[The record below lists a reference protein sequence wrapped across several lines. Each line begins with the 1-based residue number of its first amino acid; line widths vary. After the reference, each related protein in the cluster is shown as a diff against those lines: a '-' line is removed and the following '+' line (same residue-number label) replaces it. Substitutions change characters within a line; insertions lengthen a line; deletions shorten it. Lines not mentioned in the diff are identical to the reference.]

1 MSSTISSEWTHI
13 FLNMDSLL
21 TIKALSLLIAA
32 SLVSVSPANDEI
44 TRLLADLSFG
54 DAVTVDESAAVSEE
68 ASQPVDAAVDVEEAW
83 IRKMKWNCRKLN
95 PTSSFRNFRVFGI
108 GGIRARRVPAE
119 PAPKA
124 VLNEPVAESVPQ
136 QNVDSPEV
144 MNRQPLEVAL
154 QPVETT
160 SVGHREYRKDC
171 APQHYQ
177 AEIIC
182 QPRYTPNLP
191 TSTFLQYFRGNPC
204 YSNVW
209 AGYRYD
215 CGPQN
220 AHMHGACG
228 CLQGKNNDCAG
239 CDSKNR

>member
-1 MSSTISSEWTHI
+1 MRIQ
-13 FLNMDSLL
+13 
-21 TIKALSLLIAA
+21 ALSLLIAA
-32 SLVSVSPANDEI
+32 SLVSVSSANDEL

-54 DAVTVDESAAVSEE
+54 DAVTVDEVDESVAVSEE
-68 ASQPVDAAVDVEEAW
+68 ASQPVEEAVDTEDEVELPE
-83 IRKMKWNCRKLN
+83 I
-95 PTSSFRNFRVFGI
+95 TSDEQFSQLPEFSELVASGS
-108 GGIRARRVPAE
+108 GLQLPAE

-124 VLNEPVAESVPQ
+124 VLNEPVAESEPQ
-136 QNVDSPEV
+136 QNVDLPEV
-144 MNRQPLEVAL
+144 MNRQPSEIAL

-171 APQHYQ
+171 APQHYH

-209 AGYRYD
+209 VGYRYD
-215 CGPQN
+215 CGPQH
-220 AHMHGACG
+220 AHIHGACG

>member
-1 MSSTISSEWTHI
+1 MR
-13 FLNMDSLL
+13 
-21 TIKALSLLIAA
+21 IKALSLLIAA

-68 ASQPVDAAVDVEEAW
+68 ASQPVDAAVDVEEAVDTEDEVELPE
-83 IRKMKWNCRKLN
+83 IKSDEQFSQFPEFSELVASG
-95 PTSSFRNFRVFGI
+95 PGLQL
-108 GGIRARRVPAE
+108 PAE

-171 APQHYQ
+171 APQH
-177 AEIIC
+177 
-182 QPRYTPNLP
+182 
-191 TSTFLQYFRGNPC
+191 
-204 YSNVW
+204 
-209 AGYRYD
+209 
-215 CGPQN
+215 
-220 AHMHGACG
+220 
-228 CLQGKNNDCAG
+228 
-239 CDSKNR
+239 

>member
-1 MSSTISSEWTHI
+1 MR
-13 FLNMDSLL
+13 L
-21 TIKALSLLIAA
+21 KALSLLIAA
-32 SLVSVSPANDEI
+32 SLVSVSHANDEI

-54 DAVTVDESAAVSEE
+54 DAVTVDESVAVSEE
-68 ASQPVDAAVDVEEAW
+68 ASQPIDAAVDVDKAVDVEEAADTEDEVELPE
-83 IRKMKWNCRKLN
+83 IKSDEQFSQL
-95 PTSSFRNFRVFGI
+95 PEFSELVASGPGLQLPV
-108 GGIRARRVPAE
+108 E

-124 VLNEPVAESVPQ
+124 VLNEPVAESEPQ
-136 QNVDSPEV
+136 QDVDSPEV

-171 APQHYQ
+171 APQPYQ

-215 CGPQN
+215 CGPQH

>member
-1 MSSTISSEWTHI
+1 MR
-13 FLNMDSLL
+13 
-21 TIKALSLLIAA
+21 IKALSLLIAA
-32 SLVSVSPANDEI
+32 SLVSVSSANDEI

-68 ASQPVDAAVDVEEAW
+68 ASQPVDEAVDGDKAVDVEEAVDTEDEVELPE
-83 IRKMKWNCRKLN
+83 IKSDEQFSELVASG
-95 PTSSFRNFRVFGI
+95 PGLQL
-108 GGIRARRVPAE
+108 PAE